1 MLKMTDSKDGGESD
15 KMDVSKMIA
24 EEHRRA
30 QNQRM
35 QEIVKGIKLL
45 SEKSDYDV
53 HHIEGIKE
61 FIRYKYPVE
70 PSIDETG
77 ENIYNGILSKINSQ
91 WHGGELSDMKSRSR
105 SRQGSPTRTFQGSKW
120 RQDSIN
126 VQDYKQGSHRLTQ
139 RLQSRDGEMMHD

>member
-1 MLKMTDSKDGGESD
+1 
-15 KMDVSKMIA
+15 MDVSKMIA

-35 QEIVKGIKLL
+35 QEIVMGIKLL

-61 FIRYKYPVE
+61 FIGYKYPVE

-77 ENIYNGILSKINSQ
+77 ENIYDGILSKVNSQ
-91 WHGGELSDMKSRSR
+91 W
-105 SRQGSPTRTFQGSKW
+105 
-120 RQDSIN
+120 
-126 VQDYKQGSHRLTQ
+126 
-139 RLQSRDGEMMHD
+139 

>member
-1 MLKMTDSKDGGESD
+1 M
-15 KMDVSKMIA
+15 
-24 EEHRRA
+24 
-30 QNQRM
+30 
-35 QEIVKGIKLL
+35 KGIKLL

-77 ENIYNGILSKINSQ
+77 ENIYDGILSKVGSR

-139 RLQSRDGEMMHD
+139 RMQSRDGEMMHD